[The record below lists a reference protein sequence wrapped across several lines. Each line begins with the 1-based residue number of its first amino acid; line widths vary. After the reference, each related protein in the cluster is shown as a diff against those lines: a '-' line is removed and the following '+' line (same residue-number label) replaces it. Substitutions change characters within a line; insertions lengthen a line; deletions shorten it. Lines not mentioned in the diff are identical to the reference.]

1 MRHTVTER
9 TYRDRHGRTVT
20 EPLLVTLPSKRS
32 EDDMEQICDVELLSQ
47 LSEFG
52 GSVAIIRSGNLGDL
66 LMLTPTLRELKS
78 QLPGLELHVFCGES
92 FTRVFHLN
100 PHIESCR
107 PLATKN
113 VRSLTYS
120 VSLNAYPEN
129 EPDSDKVDRTS
140 LFGRA
145 FGLEISDGQ
154 TEFVVTEED
163 RSKADEIVADWLTC
177 ENASRLIVLGPDS
190 ADKRRNLSDEFVDEF
205 RRIAADAGYV
215 TFTTGNVRGV
225 RPDIGTLAAIMDHPQ
240 CEAVVSSDNGVYHLA
255 AAACDT
261 PTFPIFT
268 SIRPE
273 LRCCWYENCHP
284 IVTDVACAPCNE
296 DRDRRCKYECVASIR
311 ADEVLRS
318 VEDHIVQ
325 RDRG

>member
-1 MRHTVTER
+1 MRHTVTKR

-47 LSEFG
+47 LSDFG

-66 LMLTPTLRELKS
+66 CMLTPTLRELKS
-78 QLPGLELHVFCGES
+78 QLPGLELHIFCGES

-163 RSKADEIVADWLTC
+163 REKADEIVAEWT
-177 ENASRLIVLGPDS
+177 NALHSDKLIVLGPDS
-190 ADKRRNLSDEFVDEF
+190 ADQRRNLSNAFVLEF
-205 RRIAADAGYV
+205 RRLAADAGYGV
-215 TFTTGNVRGV
+215 AVTGNVRGV
-225 RPDIGTLAAIMDHPQ
+225 RPDIGVLAAIMSHPQ

-273 LRCCWYENCHP
+273 LRCCWYENCYP
-284 IVTDVACAPCNE
+284 IVTDAACAPCNE
-296 DRDRRCKYECVASIR
+296 DRDRRCAYDCVASIR
-311 ADEVLRS
+311 AEEVLRE
-318 VEDHIVQ
+318 VLVHV
-325 RDRG
+325 